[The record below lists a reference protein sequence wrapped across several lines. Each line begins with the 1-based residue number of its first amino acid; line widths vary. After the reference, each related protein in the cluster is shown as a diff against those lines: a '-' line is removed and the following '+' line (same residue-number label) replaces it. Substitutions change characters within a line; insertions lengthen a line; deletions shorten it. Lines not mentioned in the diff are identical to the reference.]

1 MNRPHTRLRTRLATV
16 TATALLATT
25 SALARQETPSPTAI
39 SSQRIAE
46 LAAKRAELSRL
57 KEQLGVPRIQGGS
70 GGGEIAVDGTVVSAA
85 SALEADLRSA
95 PESRQAT
102 LQVYA
107 DSELLEAASQ
117 IGLFRQH
124 KPFEPSRQYSE
135 STLLEH
141 FTNQIRYELRTRG
154 SGVDIWFDQPLAMFS
169 IKGSQWEVLEA
180 KELMTELL
188 PTYLHRIEEMRA
200 KERTQSS
207 RQIAAETITLDWPG
221 GELGVLVQYV
231 NDKVVSNVVLSD
243 PALANIA
250 VPPLSVQRMKP
261 EVFFKMLETLPRTD
275 GNDFVVTVVN
285 DATIQPESKA
295 TANVPGSIAAIT
307 ISPAPETVE
316 PPIKRIFD
324 LRPAATADEQMSLI
338 DSISFTMGAAEYTG
352 EVKVRF
358 HEPSKLLFVQGPR
371 DAVELV
377 AEVLRARMSK

>member
-1 MNRPHTRLRTRLATV
+1 MNPLRTRLATL

-46 LAAKRAELSRL
+46 LAAKRAELSKL
-57 KEQLGVPRIQGGS
+57 KEQLSVPRTQGGS
-70 GGGEIAVDGTVVSAA
+70 GGGGIAVDGTVVSAA
-85 SALEADLRSA
+85 SALEADLRAAS
-95 PESRQAT
+95 ESRQAT

-107 DSELLEAASQ
+107 DSKLLEAASQ
-117 IGLFRQH
+117 IGLFRQY

-200 KERTQSS
+200 NERTQSG
-207 RQIAAETITLDWPG
+207 RQIAAETITLDWTG
-221 GELGVLVQYV
+221 GELGVLVQHV
-231 NDKVVSNVVLSD
+231 NDQVVSNVVLSD

-250 VPPLSVQRMKP
+250 VPPLSVQRMTP

-295 TANVPGSIAAIT
+295 TAKVPGSIAAIT
-307 ISPAPETVE
+307 ISPALETMK
-316 PPIKRIFD
+316 PPVKRIFD

-338 DSISFTMGAAEYTG
+338 DSISFTMGAAEYTS

-371 DAVELV
+371 AAVELV

>member
-1 MNRPHTRLRTRLATV
+1 MNRLRTRLCTRLATL

-46 LAAKRAELSRL
+46 LAAKRAELSKL
-57 KEQLGVPRIQGGS
+57 KEQLSVPRTQGGS
-70 GGGEIAVDGTVVSAA
+70 GGGGIAVDGTVVSAA
-85 SALEADLRSA
+85 SALEADLRAA
-95 PESRQAT
+95 PESKQAT

-107 DSELLEAASQ
+107 DSKLLEAASQ
-117 IGLFRQH
+117 IGLFRQY

-135 STLLEH
+135 SNLLEH
-141 FTNQIRYELRTRG
+141 FTNQFRYELRTRG

-200 KERTQSS
+200 NERTQSG
-207 RQIAAETITLDWPG
+207 RQIAAETITLDWTG
-221 GELGVLVQYV
+221 GELGVLVQHV
-231 NDKVVSNVVLSD
+231 NDQVVSNVVLSD

-250 VPPLSVQRMKP
+250 VPPLSVQRMTP

-295 TANVPGSIAAIT
+295 TAQVPGSIAAIT
-307 ISPAPETVE
+307 ISPALETME
-316 PPIKRIFD
+316 PPVKRIFD

-338 DSISFTMGAAEYTG
+338 DSISFTMGAAEYTS

-371 DAVELV
+371 AAVELV

>member
-1 MNRPHTRLRTRLATV
+1 MNPLRTRLRTRLATL

-46 LAAKRAELSRL
+46 LAAKRAELSKL
-57 KEQLGVPRIQGGS
+57 KEQLSVPRTQGGS
-70 GGGEIAVDGTVVSAA
+70 GGGGIAVDGTVVSAA
-85 SALEADLRSA
+85 SALEADLRAAS
-95 PESRQAT
+95 ESRQAT

-107 DSELLEAASQ
+107 DSKLLEAASQ
-117 IGLFRQH
+117 IGLFRQY

-200 KERTQSS
+200 NERTQSG
-207 RQIAAETITLDWPG
+207 RQIAAETITLDWTG
-221 GELGVLVQYV
+221 GELGVLVQHV
-231 NDKVVSNVVLSD
+231 NDQVVSNVVLSD

-250 VPPLSVQRMKP
+250 VPPLSVQRMTP

-295 TANVPGSIAAIT
+295 TAKVPGSIAAIT
-307 ISPAPETVE
+307 ISPALETMK
-316 PPIKRIFD
+316 PPVKRIFD

-338 DSISFTMGAAEYTG
+338 DSISFTMGAAEYTS

-371 DAVELV
+371 AAVELV

>member
-1 MNRPHTRLRTRLATV
+1 MNRLRTRLCTRLATL

-46 LAAKRAELSRL
+46 LAAKRAELSKL
-57 KEQLGVPRIQGGS
+57 KEQLSVPRTQGGS
-70 GGGEIAVDGTVVSAA
+70 GGGGIAVDGTVVSAV
-85 SALEADLRSA
+85 SALEADLRVA
-95 PESRQAT
+95 PESKQAI

-107 DSELLEAASQ
+107 DSKLLEAASQ
-117 IGLFRQH
+117 IGLFRQYV
-124 KPFEPSRQYSE
+124 PFEPSRQYSE
-135 STLLEH
+135 STLIEH
-141 FTNQIRYELRTRG
+141 FTNQFRYELRTRG

-169 IKGSQWEVLEA
+169 IKGTQWEVLEA

-200 KERTQSS
+200 NERTQSG
-207 RQIAAETITLDWPG
+207 RQIAAETITLDWTG
-221 GELGVLVQYV
+221 GELGALVQRV
-231 NDKVVSNVVLSD
+231 NEQVVSNVVLSD

-250 VPPLSVQRMKP
+250 VPPLSVQRMTP

-285 DATIQPESKA
+285 DTTIHPESKA
-295 TANVPGSIAAIT
+295 TAKVPGSIAAIT
-307 ISPAPETVE
+307 ISPALETMQ
-316 PPIKRIFD
+316 PPVKRIFD
-324 LRPAATADEQMSLI
+324 LRPAATADEQKSLI
-338 DSISFTMGAAEYTG
+338 DSISFTMGAAEYTS

-371 DAVELV
+371 AAVELV

>member
-1 MNRPHTRLRTRLATV
+1 MNRLRTRLCTRLATL

-46 LAAKRAELSRL
+46 LAAKRAELSKL
-57 KEQLGVPRIQGGS
+57 KEQLSVPRTQGGS
-70 GGGEIAVDGTVVSAA
+70 GGGGIAVDGTVVSAA
-85 SALEADLRSA
+85 SALEADLRAAS
-95 PESRQAT
+95 ESRQAT

-107 DSELLEAASQ
+107 DSKLLEAASQ
-117 IGLFRQH
+117 IGLFRQY

-200 KERTQSS
+200 NERTQSG
-207 RQIAAETITLDWPG
+207 RQIAAETITLDWTG
-221 GELGVLVQYV
+221 GELGVLVQHV
-231 NDKVVSNVVLSD
+231 NDQVVSNVVLSD

-250 VPPLSVQRMKP
+250 VPPLSVQRMTP

-295 TANVPGSIAAIT
+295 TAKVPGSIAAIT
-307 ISPAPETVE
+307 ISPALETME
-316 PPIKRIFD
+316 PPVKRIFD

-338 DSISFTMGAAEYTG
+338 DSISFTMGAAEYTS

-371 DAVELV
+371 AAVELV